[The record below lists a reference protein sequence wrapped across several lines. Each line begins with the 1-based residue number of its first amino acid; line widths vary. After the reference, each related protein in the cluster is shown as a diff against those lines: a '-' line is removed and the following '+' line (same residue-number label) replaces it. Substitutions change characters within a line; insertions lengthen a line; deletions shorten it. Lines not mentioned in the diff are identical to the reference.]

1 MEQLIAGLGFPVACC
16 LGLAYYVKYQNEQ
29 MIQDNKEDKEMWK
42 QELHCSVAGA
52 LQYEINLRDKQ
63 IKELI
68 SKIEV
73 LEKAVL
79 NKK

>member
-1 MEQLIAGLGFPVACC
+1 
-16 LGLAYYVKYQNEQ
+16 
-29 MIQDNKEDKEMWK
+29 MWK
-42 QELHCSVAGA
+42 QELHCSVAGI

-73 LEKAVL
+73 LEKAIL

>member
-1 MEQLIAGLGFPVACC
+1 ML
-16 LGLAYYVKYQNEQ
+16 
-29 MIQDNKEDKEMWK
+29 K

-73 LEKAVL
+73 LEKAIL
-79 NKK
+79 NKIIRGCFYANKF

>member
-1 MEQLIAGLGFPVACC
+1 ML
-16 LGLAYYVKYQNEQ
+16 
-29 MIQDNKEDKEMWK
+29 K

-68 SKIEV
+68 SKIEA

-79 NKK
+79 NKN

>member
-1 MEQLIAGLGFPVACC
+1 MEQ
-16 LGLAYYVKYQNEQ
+16 
-29 MIQDNKEDKEMWK
+29 MTQDNKEDKEIWK
-42 QELHCSVAGA
+42 QELHCSAAGA

-73 LEKAVL
+73 LEKAIL